1 MDIQVEHKKRN
12 KVNWLWAVGGTV
24 FTVVII
30 WLLIQPSA
38 QASLPMAKTWIAE
51 VQQGDLE
58 VSVSGYG
65 QLKSKTPRLISAASD
80 ATVEEILLRPGAQ
93 VNPNSIIMRLQDANL
108 AQSLKDAKRSLAQ
121 SQDQYLQLDIN
132 QQRELLSHQADI
144 EILRSELESA
154 ELEVTAQGELVQDG
168 VVSKLD
174 YQRAVLTH
182 RQLKRR
188 INIEQ
193 QRIAQLQTLHK
204 ANLQLA
210 QSNIDASNEAFLLV
224 QDRVNKLTVRAGIQG
239 VLQQLHV
246 ELGQSV
252 SLGTQLVLVGSTTD
266 LYAQLQ
272 IPQAYA
278 QQIKLAQH
286 VSINTR
292 NDLIEGQVSRIN
304 PMVQNGNIE
313 VEVTLPKSLPASA
326 RPELNIEGKVSIDK
340 LSSALFIDKPVGAK
354 PYSQATLYLV
364 DKEKQQAHAIQVH
377 YGAETSQHI
386 QLLSGAS
393 TNQQFILSDMASY
406 ADTPIVTLSK

>member
-24 FTVVII
+24 FAVFII

-38 QASLPMAKTWIAE
+38 QASLPIAKTWIAE

-65 QLKSKTPRLISAASD
+65 QLKSKKPRLISAASD
-80 ATVEEILLRPGAQ
+80 ATVEEILLRPGAE
-93 VNPNSIIMRLQDANL
+93 VTPESIIMKLQDVNL

-121 SQDQYLQLDIN
+121 SQERYLQLDIN
-132 QQRELLSHQADI
+132 QQRERLSHQADL

-154 ELEVTAQGELVQDG
+154 ELEVTAQGELVEDG

-188 INIEQ
+188 IDIEQ
-193 QRIAQLQTLHK
+193 QRLSQLETLHK

-224 QDRVNKLTVRAGIQG
+224 QDRVNKLTVRAGIKG

-278 QQIKLAQH
+278 QQIKLHQQ

-292 NDLIEGQVSRIN
+292 SDLITGQVSRIN

-313 VEVTLPKSLPASA
+313 VEVTLPTNLPSSA
-326 RPELNIEGKVSIDK
+326 RPELNIEGKVAIDTLK
-340 LSSALFIDKPVGAK
+340 SALFIDKPVGAK
-354 PYSQATLYLV
+354 PFSNATLYRV
-364 DKEKQQAHAIQVH
+364 DKENQQAHAIQVH
-377 YGAETSQHI
+377 YGAETAQHI
-386 QLLSGAS
+386 QLLDGAAVA
-393 TNQQFILSDMASY
+393 QQFILSDMASY
-406 ADTPIVTLSK
+406 ANAPVVTLSK

>member
-24 FTVVII
+24 FAVFII

-38 QASLPMAKTWIAE
+38 QASLPIAKTWIAE

-65 QLKSKTPRLISAASD
+65 QLKSKKPRLISAASD
-80 ATVEEILLRPGAQ
+80 ATVEEILLRPGAE
-93 VNPNSIIMRLQDANL
+93 VTPESIIMKLQDVNL

-121 SQDQYLQLDIN
+121 SQERYLQLDIN
-132 QQRELLSHQADI
+132 QQRERLSHQADL

-154 ELEVTAQGELVQDG
+154 ELEVTAQGELVEDG

-188 INIEQ
+188 IDIEQ
-193 QRIAQLQTLHK
+193 QRLSQLETLHK

-224 QDRVNKLTVRAGIQG
+224 QDRVNKLTVRAGIKG

-252 SLGTQLVLVGSTTD
+252 SLGTQLVLVGSTID

-278 QQIKLAQH
+278 QQIKLHQQ

-292 NDLIEGQVSRIN
+292 SDLITGQVSRIN

-313 VEVTLPKSLPASA
+313 VEVTLPTNLPSSA
-326 RPELNIEGKVSIDK
+326 RPELNIEGKVAIDTLK
-340 LSSALFIDKPVGAK
+340 SALFIDKPVGAK
-354 PYSQATLYLV
+354 PFSNATLYRV
-364 DKEKQQAHAIQVH
+364 DKENQQAHAIQVH
-377 YGAETSQHI
+377 YGAETAQHI
-386 QLLSGAS
+386 QLLDGAAIA
-393 TNQQFILSDMASY
+393 QQFILSDMASY
-406 ADTPIVTLSK
+406 ANAPVVTLSK